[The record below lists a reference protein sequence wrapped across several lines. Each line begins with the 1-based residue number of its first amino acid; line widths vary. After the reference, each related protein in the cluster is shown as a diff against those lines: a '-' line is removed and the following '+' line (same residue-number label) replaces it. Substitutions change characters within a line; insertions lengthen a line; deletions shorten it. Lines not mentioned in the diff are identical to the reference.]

1 MGNRQGLSDIH
12 LVNFP
17 FPFLYFLITFGTM
30 ITLKAEIER
39 FEANG
44 EKTGW
49 SYVFIPQNVADQI
62 KVNNRREVR
71 VRGLIDQISVVG
83 MCMMP
88 VKGEGFILP
97 LKKSLRQSL
106 RKECGASIVLQLE
119 FDADFKIEMPEDLE
133 VCLAEEENLLER
145 FLAMP
150 KSHQNYFI
158 NWLNT
163 AKTEPTRTKRLVMI
177 VNAMF
182 NQLDFGGMIRSG
194 KL

>member
-1 MGNRQGLSDIH
+1 
-12 LVNFP
+12 
-17 FPFLYFLITFGTM
+17 M
-30 ITLKAEIER
+30 IIYQAEIER
-39 FEANG
+39 FETNG

-49 SYVFIPQNVADQI
+49 SYVFIPQDIADQI
-62 KVNNRREVR
+62 KPNNRREIR
-71 VRGLIDQISVVG
+71 VRGFIDQVAVQG

-88 VKGEGFILP
+88 VKGDGFILP
-97 LKKSLRQSL
+97 LKKSLRKEL
-106 RKECGASIVLQLE
+106 RKESATLIVLRLE
-119 FDADFKIEMPEDLE
+119 FDVDFKIEMPDDLE
-133 VCLAEEENLLER
+133 ICLADEEELLER

-182 NQLDFGGMIRSG
+182 NKLDFGGMIRSS
-194 KL
+194 KS

>member
-1 MGNRQGLSDIH
+1 M
-12 LVNFP
+12 
-17 FPFLYFLITFGTM
+17 ITFQ
-30 ITLKAEIER
+30 AEIER
-39 FEANG
+39 FETNG

-49 SYVFIPQNVADQI
+49 SYVFIPQDIADQI
-62 KVNNRREVR
+62 KPDNRREVR
-71 VRGLIDQISVVG
+71 VRGFIDQLAVNG

-88 VKGEGFILP
+88 VKLDGFILP
-97 LKKSLRQSL
+97 LKKSLRKGL
-106 RKECGASIVLQLE
+106 RKECGASIVLKLE
-119 FDADFKIEMPEDLE
+119 YDVDFRIEMPDDLE
-133 VCLAEEENLLER
+133 VCLAEEEELLER

-182 NQLDFGGMIRSG
+182 EKLDFGAMIRG
-194 KL
+194 ARMKEQR